1 MKIRLISDVY
11 QNKSTS
17 VIKKAKILQVCFI
30 STIFAFI
37 PAALQMFSEGNIPL
51 FVLDLVLVVT
61 AAVGSFLLWKGYYK
75 ISWLL
80 CNLIIAS
87 LALSRILTWPDSY
100 YTVLYGLFMACVMVQ
115 FGVQHLTSRWNIILF
130 HIFLYG
136 VVLGTLAAVSVPYAV
151 ENKSLPLMF
160 DMFFGSFCIFVF
172 SDVLFFVGWKA
183 DNDLNRELT
192 EKESELRKNIGHI
205 SNIVGKV
212 SSGADI
218 GNQLTETSH
227 AISDSLL
234 AMEECKNETRRGQKS
249 LESQIEGIYGL
260 QNQIAEANES
270 VKIRINNQAA
280 AFEQTTAA
288 ITEMSSSIETM
299 SGNATEKMA
308 QLMEISSAV
317 KTGIEQLESSA
328 RIFEEIISSINR
340 MSEIVGVIED
350 ISERTNLLAMNASIE
365 SVHAGDA
372 GKGFSIVAQSIRDL
386 SEETSRNSKIIS
398 QMIKTNISAVKNA
411 VTVNSESSLKIRGI
425 GNDLLVISS
434 SLNEISNGLSELAK
448 GTVEINNAVYHVVD
462 LKKEVDLST
471 ERMNRIIAD
480 ENSAMNVMKDVVCE
494 IDSSMKNLENEF
506 GRIREKSDLLLN
518 IGATNEELMKE
529 MKDSVSGFQSR

>member
-172 SDVLFFVGWKA
+172 SDVLFFVGWKV

-234 AMEECKNETRRGQKS
+234 AMEECKNETHRGQKS

>member
-1 MKIRLISDVY
+1 M
-11 QNKSTS
+11 
-17 VIKKAKILQVCFI
+17 
-30 STIFAFI
+30 
-37 PAALQMFSEGNIPL
+37 
-51 FVLDLVLVVT
+51 
-61 AAVGSFLLWKGYYK
+61 
-75 ISWLL
+75 
-80 CNLIIAS
+80 
-87 LALSRILTWPDSY
+87 
-100 YTVLYGLFMACVMVQ
+100 
-115 FGVQHLTSRWNIILF
+115 
-130 HIFLYG
+130 
-136 VVLGTLAAVSVPYAV
+136 
-151 ENKSLPLMF
+151 
-160 DMFFGSFCIFVF
+160 
-172 SDVLFFVGWKA
+172 
-183 DNDLNRELT
+183 
-192 EKESELRKNIGHI
+192 
-205 SNIVGKV
+205 
-212 SSGADI
+212 
-218 GNQLTETSH
+218 
-227 AISDSLL
+227 
-234 AMEECKNETRRGQKS
+234 
-249 LESQIEGIYGL
+249 
-260 QNQIAEANES
+260 
-270 VKIRINNQAA
+270 
-280 AFEQTTAA
+280 
-288 ITEMSSSIETM
+288 
-299 SGNATEKMA
+299 
-308 QLMEISSAV
+308 
-317 KTGIEQLESSA
+317 
-328 RIFEEIISSINR
+328 
-340 MSEIVGVIED
+340 
-350 ISERTNLLAMNASIE
+350 AMNASIE